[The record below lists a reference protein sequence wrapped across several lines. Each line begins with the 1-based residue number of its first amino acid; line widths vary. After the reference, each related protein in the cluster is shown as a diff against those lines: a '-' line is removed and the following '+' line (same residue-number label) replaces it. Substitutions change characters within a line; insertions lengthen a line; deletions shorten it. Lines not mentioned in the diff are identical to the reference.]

1 MQVSRQHP
9 PRGRAIAEAAFDA
22 LAADLTVPHPRPL
35 VDMERDDY
43 ADLEVGEPLTVPFV
57 RAEATQR
64 TARRPQRPALAW
76 RVRLVAG
83 VVTVLVGFGLGVG
96 GALLLI

>member
-1 MQVSRQHP
+1 MQVSRQRP

-43 ADLEVGEPLTVPFV
+43 ADLEVGEPLTMPFV

-64 TARRPQRPALAW
+64 TARRTQRPALAW
-76 RVRLVAG
+76 RLVAG
-83 VVTVLVGFGLGVG
+83 IVTVLVGFGLGVG